1 MKYVVVL
8 PFAYLPYKE
17 ECQATMN
24 PKFAENVHFIDDTN
38 PDNRI
43 GIMRAHNRGI
53 DRMRQLNAD
62 WLIILSAAIRFGK
75 PGGIDFLDVL
85 DKHPDHYVIHAASL
99 NVKPGVQQKPEGKDQ
114 VNEVKGWH
122 LTAFKREVFD
132 KVGRWDENFTPY
144 GFDDIDLSIRIQKKY
159 KGKKGWD
166 TFPIDVHDMGMSHS
180 INLGGVISP
189 PEPKIE
195 YFKKKWGRLHGE
207 YQKEAW
213 DHPFNDPNNPIA
225 YWPQAPNGARWHD

>member
-8 PFAYLPYKE
+8 PFAYKPYKE

-85 DKHPDHYVIHAASL
+85 DKHPNHYVIHAASL

-144 GFDDIDLSIRIQKKY
+144 GFDDNDLSIRIQKKC

-166 TFPIDVHDMGMSHS
+166 TFPCDVHDMGMAHS
-180 INLGGVISP
+180 INLGGVISL

-195 YFKKKWGRLHGE
+195 
-207 YQKEAW
+207 
-213 DHPFNDPNNPIA
+213 NPREK
-225 YWPQAPNGARWHD
+225 N